1 MNRINNLDWIIHW
14 LLKDMRQSVE
24 IPSDLHEKQQL
35 MRALMNIREP
45 RPASSE
51 FLKAQD
57 AELQMQLQEKEPFEF
72 QKKGISLWQGDITRL
87 KVDAIVNA
95 ANAQMLGCFQPLH
108 SCIDNC
114 IHSAAGVQL
123 REECNNIMK
132 GRLLPTSHAVITK
145 GYNLP
150 AKYVIHTVGPIIAD
164 GKPTE
169 RQQEQLAECYR
180 NCLKLAEEDR
190 LRSVAFCCI
199 STGVYHFPNEMA
211 AETAVKTVREHL
223 SDNSHSSLQTIVFNV
238 FIDKDYDLY
247 TRILS

>member
-1 MNRINNLDWIIHW
+1 
-14 LLKDMRQSVE
+14 MRQSVE
-24 IPSDLHEKQQL
+24 IPSNLHEKQQL

-45 RPASSE
+45 RQVSTE

-57 AELQMQLQEKEPFEF
+57 AELQMQLQEKEPIEI

-169 RQQEQLAECYR
+169 RQQEQLAECYK
-180 NCLKLAEEDR
+180 NCLKLAEENR

-211 AETAVKTVREHL
+211 AETAVQTVREHL
-223 SDNSHSSLQTIVFNV
+223 SDNPHSSLQTIVFNV

-247 TRILS
+247 KRILG

>member
-1 MNRINNLDWIIHW
+1 
-14 LLKDMRQSVE
+14 MRQSVE